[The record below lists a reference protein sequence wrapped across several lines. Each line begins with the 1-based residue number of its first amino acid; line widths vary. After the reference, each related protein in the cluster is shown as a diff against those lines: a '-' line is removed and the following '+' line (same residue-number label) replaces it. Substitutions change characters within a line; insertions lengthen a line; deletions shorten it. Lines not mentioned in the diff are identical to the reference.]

1 MDVFEFRKLRK
12 RLTGFLRRFDGCIKM
27 KATRQ
32 HLRTYVRG
40 QLSDLE
46 RKSVEPIA
54 LASKVAPRTL
64 QEFLGFHR
72 WDHEKMRD
80 RIREIVIRDHYEE
93 NAVAVVDETS
103 FAKKGDKTAG
113 VQRQYCGAKG
123 KTENC
128 VVTVHL
134 GYATSDFHTI
144 LDGDLYLPEEKWAE
158 DRARCKEAGIPDDVV
173 YRPKWRIALD
183 LLDRALDG
191 GAPLRYTAADEAYG
205 QIPGFRQGVARRG
218 LTYVVEVP
226 RSVRGW
232 TRRPRLAP
240 ETAGGQGRPRT
251 VPRLAEGEKPSR
263 KVAHWSRPG
272 AGGGS
277 WQAYHIKD
285 TEKGPVVWE
294 ARARRFHMAR
304 KGVPTGEEGWLIVAR
319 NTTDGEI
326 KYFFSNAGADTPIE
340 LMLEVA
346 FRRWRIERS
355 FEDAK
360 GQVGLDHFEVRN
372 YRSLIRHLIL
382 THVSLLFLMR
392 ETQRLRGEKISM
404 VESPAGPAGRG
415 GTTRSRRSAPRGPAA
430 ARRPGSEDRALASL
444 PRQGRR
450 LAPQTKVARTPSQ
463 RIPHIENAQV
473 LRDFVAL

>member
-1 MDVFEFRKLRK
+1 MDVLELRRLRK
-12 RLTGFLRRFDGCIKM
+12 ELSRFLRRFDGCIKM
-27 KATRQ
+27 KATRR
-32 HLRTYVRG
+32 HLRTYVGG

-54 LASKVAPRTL
+54 LAGKVAPRTL
-64 QEFLGFHR
+64 QEFLGIHR

-80 RIREIVIRDHYEE
+80 RIREIVVRDHYEE

-144 LDGDLYLPEEKWAE
+144 LDGDLYLPEEKWAG
-158 DRARCKEAGIPDDVV
+158 DRARCKAAGIPDDVA

-191 GAPLRYTAADEAYG
+191 GAPLRYAAADEEYG
-205 QIPGFRQGVARRG
+205 KSPGFRQGAARRG
-218 LTYVVEVP
+218 LTCVVEVP
-226 RSVRGW
+226 RSAHGW
-232 TRRPRLAP
+232 ARRPRLAP
-240 ETAGGQGRPRT
+240 ETAGGQGRPRA

-263 KVAHWSRPG
+263 KVADWAQS
-272 AGGGS
+272 GS

-294 ARARRFHMAR
+294 ARACRFFMAR
-304 KGVPTGEEGWLIVAR
+304 KGLPTGEEGWLIVAR
-319 NTTDGEI
+319 NAADGEI
-326 KYFFSNAGADTPIE
+326 KYFFSNAGPDTPAE

-392 ETQRLRGEKISM
+392 ETQRLRGKKIQM
-404 VESPAGPAGRG
+404 VEPPASAPGRG
-415 GTTRSRRSAPRGPAA
+415 GAARPGRPAPRGQKA
-430 ARRPGSEDRALASL
+430 ARRPGGEDRVLANL
-444 PRQGRR
+444 PPRSRR
-450 LAPQTKVARTPSQ
+450 LASQAKVARTPSQ
-463 RIPHIENAQV
+463 RISHIENAQV